1 MIFIILNILIN
12 TVLFIIFKLFTKFK
26 VNTFHAIVINYCIA
40 FTFAFSQTN
49 ANYSLVEIPK
59 QDWFYGAIILG
70 FLFITIFNVLASTIQ
85 KLGISVVAVAS
96 KMSVIIPILF
106 GLVIYKETLGV
117 YKIIGILLALV
128 AVYLSSVKKDLNI
141 KKSYFYLPIILFF
154 GSGFL
159 DALLKYFEKRYVS
172 NNELEIYTGTIFFTA
187 FILGSIVV
195 IYQIIFKKLKLTKKS
210 ILAGILLGI
219 PNYYSIFFL
228 LKALQTKNM
237 ETSSIYTLNN
247 VGIVLLSTLIGFLF
261 FKEKISLKNMFGIC
275 LSIIAIILIT
285 LSI

>member
-12 TVLFIIFKLFTKFK
+12 TVLFIIFKLFSKFK
-26 VNTFHAIVINYCIA
+26 VNTFQAIVINYSIA
-40 FTFAFSQTN
+40 FTFAFFQTN
-49 ANYSLVEIPK
+49 ANYSLVDIPK
-59 QDWFYGAIILG
+59 QDWFFGAIILG
-70 FLFITIFNVLASTIQ
+70 FLFITIFNVLAKTAQ

-106 GLVIYKETLGV
+106 GLMIYKETLGV
-117 YKIIGILLALV
+117 YKIIGILLALI
-128 AVYLSSVKKDLNI
+128 AVYLSSIKKDLNI
-141 KKSYFYLPIILFF
+141 KKNYIYLPIALFF

-172 NNELEIYTGTIFFTA
+172 NNELEIYTGTIFLIA
-187 FILGSIVV
+187 FIIGSLIM

-210 ILAGILLGI
+210 ILAGVLLGI

-237 ETSSIYTLNN
+237 ETSTIYTLNN

-261 FKEKISLKNMFGIC
+261 FKEKISSKNMLGIC
-275 LSIIAIILIT
+275 FSIIAIILIT